1 LSEVMMLAG
10 AETVPP
16 LTPLANACREAGGAE
31 RRESCLKLA
40 KLMQRADTVGAQVA
54 GFNLEKHLSAPESR
68 EAHAIAERRRVLEW
82 RVSTASENDLPAL
95 PWLANALARGRIAQ
109 MRATPREED
118 VDIAI
123 LRKRKLPLEPPEGA
137 R

>member
-1 LSEVMMLAG
+1 
-10 AETVPP
+10 
-16 LTPLANACREAGGAE
+16 
-31 RRESCLKLA
+31 
-40 KLMQRADTVGAQVA
+40 VA